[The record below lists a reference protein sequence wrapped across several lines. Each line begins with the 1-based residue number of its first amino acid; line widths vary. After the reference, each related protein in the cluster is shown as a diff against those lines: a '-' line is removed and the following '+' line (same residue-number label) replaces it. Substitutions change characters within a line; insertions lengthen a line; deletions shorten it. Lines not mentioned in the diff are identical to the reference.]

1 MKNKILCLIP
11 ARSGSKG
18 IRYKNLAKLKGKPL
32 LYWTIKI
39 AKKIKYFDKIIVSTD
54 SNKFQKYAIKNKVCA
69 PFLRPKI
76 ISRGDTP
83 MKDVMRHTLDYF
95 KKNNYIPFAIAVL
108 LPTSPMRKKSTL
120 NKACRIFIKKK
131 LDYIVTVEKIKH
143 NYHPEF
149 VFRNKNELIKSKIKN
164 LQEKKIRQ
172 KINDLFGVDG
182 GVISITKT
190 KYVSKSLVGA
200 RLDYL
205 IINRPESYDIDSVE
219 DLKLCEKTKIKL

>member
-11 ARSGSKG
+11 ARIGSKG
-18 IRYKNLAKLKGKPL
+18 IKKKNLAKLKGKPL
-32 LYWTIKI
+32 IYWTIKI

-54 SNKFQKYAIKNKVCA
+54 SKRIQKYAINNKVCA

-76 ISRGDTP
+76 FSKGDSP
-83 MKDVMRHTLDYF
+83 MKDVVQHTLDYL
-95 KKNNYIPFAIAVL
+95 KKNNYIPFAVAL
-108 LPTSPMRKKSTL
+108 LQPTSPMRKQSTL
-120 NKACRIFIKKK
+120 NKACRFFIKKK

-149 VFRNKNELIKSKIKN
+149 VFRNKNELIKNKIKN
-164 LQEKKIRQ
+164 LQKKKIRQ

-190 KYVSKSLVGA
+190 KYVSKSLIGA
-200 RLDYL
+200 KLDYL
-205 IINRPESYDIDSVE
+205 IINRPESFDIDNIE
-219 DLKLCEKTKIKL
+219 DLKLCERTKIKL

>member
-18 IRYKNLAKLKGKPL
+18 IKYKNLVKLKGKPL
-32 LYWTIKI
+32 LYWAIKI

-54 SNKFQKYAIKNKVCA
+54 SSKFQKYAIKNKVCA
-69 PFLRPKI
+69 SFLRPKA
-76 ISRGDTP
+76 ISRGNTP
-83 MKDVMRHTLDYF
+83 MKDVMQHTLDYF
-95 KKNNYIPFAIAVL
+95 EKNNYIPFAIAVL
-108 LPTSPMRKKSTL
+108 QPTSPFRKESTL

-131 LDYIVTVEKIKH
+131 LDFIATVEKIKH

-149 VFRNKNELIKSKIKN
+149 VFRDKNELINNKIKN
-164 LQEKKIRQ
+164 IQRKKIRQ
-172 KINDLFGVDG
+172 KIDNLFGLDG

-190 KYVSKSLVGA
+190 KYVSKSLAGA
-200 RLDYL
+200 KLDYL
-205 IINRPESYDIDSVE
+205 IINRPESFDIDSIE